1 MHKNKFA
8 NKISLC
14 ICRFKSFF
22 YSKYKKNLYIYI
34 YSNCSWIYY
43 IKIGKDFVNCFR
55 VFSGIKFKYG
65 LISFPG
71 KQVVCLELVTT

>member
-1 MHKNKFA
+1 MF
-8 NKISLC
+8 
-14 ICRFKSFF
+14 
-22 YSKYKKNLYIYI
+22 IYI
-34 YSNCSWIYY
+34 LIVLGYN

>member
-1 MHKNKFA
+1 MF
-8 NKISLC
+8 
-14 ICRFKSFF
+14 
-22 YSKYKKNLYIYI
+22 IYI
-34 YSNCSWIYY
+34 LILGSWIYY